1 MMSLRLNRSKQFFSC
16 ARQPTEL
23 RGGFMRNRDGNKE
36 VRCLAV
42 AIEAGIYDGG
52 KRLVVQANQQGSAA
66 FPSAKGRH
74 CRPAAPKLSSLQP
87 PCLSTPTWFYSALL

>member
-1 MMSLRLNRSKQFFSC
+1 
-16 ARQPTEL
+16 
-23 RGGFMRNRDGNKE
+23 
-36 VRCLAV
+36 
-42 AIEAGIYDGG
+42 
-52 KRLVVQANQQGSAA
+52 LVVQANQQGSAA